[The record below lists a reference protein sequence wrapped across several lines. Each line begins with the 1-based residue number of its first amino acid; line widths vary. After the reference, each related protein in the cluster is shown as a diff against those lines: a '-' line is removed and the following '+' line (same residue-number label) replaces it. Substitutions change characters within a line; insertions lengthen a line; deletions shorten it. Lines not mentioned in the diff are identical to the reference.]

1 MYLDETTTK
10 LLVFLAVALIM
21 IIFAELAFLYETSK
35 ECKELRRQNRKL
47 RRYIADSAVTE
58 EDRHEAYR
66 AAFERNMKRNTADP
80 ARHVKEGNYDL

>member
-10 LLVFLAVALIM
+10 LLVFLAAALIAM
-21 IIFAELAFLYETSK
+21 IFIELSFVFETNK
-35 ECKELRRQNRKL
+35 ECKELRRQNGKL
-47 RRYIADSAVTE
+47 RRAIAESAVTE

-80 ARHVKEGNYDL
+80 ARHEKEESYV

>member
-10 LLVFLAVALIM
+10 LLVFLAAALITM
-21 IIFAELAFLYETSK
+21 IFIELSFVFETNK
-35 ECKELRRQNRKL
+35 ECKELRRQNGKL
-47 RRYIADSAVTE
+47 RRAIADLTAAD

-80 ARHVKEGNYDL
+80 ARHVKEEPYV

>member
-10 LLVFLAVALIM
+10 LLVFLAAALIAM
-21 IIFAELAFLYETSK
+21 IFIELSFVYETNK
-35 ECKELRRQNRKL
+35 ECKQLRRQNGKL
-47 RRYIADSAVTE
+47 RRAIAESAVTE

-80 ARHVKEGNYDL
+80 ARHEKEKPYV